1 MVFPGSLRA
10 SGLGRDALGVAI
22 AGLGTCALT
31 GYTWWSARGGVP
43 TPDVSAAVLIAIGA
57 TAGLISGRFRAAPAS
72 WAAAV
77 IGSMLAYSATV
88 TIDPGLPAPNSG
100 FSGNELLNAAFLL
113 PFIAG
118 GHLLGA
124 WARIAQWRGAFGA
137 AVAGLATCALCL
149 YSFSSAPH
157 GVPSPGASPAIGM
170 WMAIG
175 IWIAIGATAGLAS
188 GRFRD
193 APCLVGSCRDRLHG
207 GLRSPL
213 RYRVGRLGPGRTS
226 LVWPSHPIAL
236 HHRWPLARRM
246 GLGRDPHAAKG
257 RGPRLR
263 D

>member
-10 SGLGRDALGVAI
+10 GGLGRDALGVAI

-43 TPDVSAAVLIAIGA
+43 TPDVSAAILILIAIGA

-124 WARIAQWRGAFGA
+124 WARIAQWRGAVGA

-193 APCLVGSCRDRLHG
+193 APASWAAAVIGFTVAYVALYAIELG
-207 GLRSPL
+207 GTAPVELLLYGPVTLLLFITGGHLLGACAWGATRTLRKAE
-213 RYRVGRLGPGRTS
+213 V
-226 LVWPSHPIAL
+226 
-236 HHRWPLARRM
+236 
-246 GLGRDPHAAKG
+246 
-257 RGPRLR
+257 RG
-263 D
+263 